1 MKAFSLQEYLENPQR
16 KIVTRNGGKIR
27 IICTDKK
34 STCYPIVALLEYSDE
49 NTTNKE
55 AVIFYNEKGKI
66 DLYNNNVD
74 LFFATEDEEKN
85 DTSTT
90 TDKITRGG
98 TSMKQFSLE
107 EYLKNPQR
115 KIITRDGRS
124 VRIVCTDRRGLNV
137 KPIAALITIP
147 NGDEIIKTYWENGVA
162 THGYEDNPNDLF
174 FATEKKTKWL
184 NVYTDDNKNYIDA
197 NFFETEEEAIEN
209 KSAVCNYIAT
219 VKIEVEE

>member
-55 AVIFYNEKGKI
+55 DVIFYNEKGKI

-90 TDKITRGG
+90 TSKITRGG

-124 VRIVCTDRRGLNV
+124 VRIVCTDRRGFNV

>member
-49 NTTNKE
+49 NTSNKE

-90 TDKITRGG
+90 TSKITQGG

-162 THGYEDNPNDLF
+162 TQGYEDNPNDLF